1 MGRQLLQARCDPDT
15 AEQVEEAKDEMD
27 ISKSEF
33 VRRALREKLIRDGY
47 RPTAIGEADAPDDA
61 TETYVIGDAELLEE
75 QTDDKSTA
83 NINQTVRMIAGV
95 MIGVSTVLIIFAE
108 LGLI

>member
-75 QTDDKSTA
+75 QNDDKPTA
-83 NINQTVRMIAGV
+83 NINQTARTVGGV
-95 MIGVSTVLIIFAE
+95 LIGVALLLVLFAE
-108 LGLI
+108 LGVI